1 MFNKLK
7 RIYRNSFIYDRKYMA
22 AVNALEYDREK
33 HFGSSYQPTLGEM
46 KSVMSKKQLKK
57 YQKTK
62 YKR

>member
-1 MFNKLK
+1 MFSKLK

-22 AVNALEYDREK
+22 AVNALEYDRER
-33 HFGSSYQPTLGEM
+33 HFGSGYQPTLREM

-62 YKR
+62 YKK